1 MLSSPFAW
9 CEVRLFEVVS
19 TLGTLSTFDAI
30 CANAS
35 IGAEVR
41 QLSRTKALIAQPA
54 QTLGALPRGT
64 CCLLQVDAL
73 FAVFA

>member
-1 MLSSPFAW
+1 MRSSPFAW
-9 CEVRLFEVVS
+9 CEVRLFKVLS
-19 TLGTLSTFDAI
+19 TLATLSAFDAVF
-30 CANAS
+30 ANAS

-41 QLSRTKALIAQPA
+41 QLPWTKALIAQPA

-73 FAVFA
+73 FAIFA